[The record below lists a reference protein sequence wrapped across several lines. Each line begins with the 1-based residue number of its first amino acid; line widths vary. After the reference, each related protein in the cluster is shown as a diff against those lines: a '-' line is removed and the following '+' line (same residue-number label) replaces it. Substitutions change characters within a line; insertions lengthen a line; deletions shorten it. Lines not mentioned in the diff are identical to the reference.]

1 MDCKPPLNHG
11 AVTLWRAKSA
21 DFNAMGPLEG
31 FEKMTKGAPHP
42 RIMERASRNPNS
54 WIGKFREQRDIAII
68 AVENGLSLLR
78 WFETLPGFTM
88 AHEIAREYEKI
99 LYELRIIDPE
109 NPPHRDVYA
118 LMTSRLRLLAG
129 CLNEFVQSAGKLART
144 LEFKGPPDRDLK

>member
-1 MDCKPPLNHG
+1 
-11 AVTLWRAKSA
+11 
-21 DFNAMGPLEG
+21 MGLLEG
-31 FEKMTKGAPHP
+31 LEKMTKGAPHP

-54 WIGKFREQRDIAII
+54 WIGKFREQRDIAIV
-68 AVENGLSLLR
+68 AVENGLSLLK

-99 LYELRIIDPE
+99 LYELRVIDPE

-129 CLNEFVQSAGKLART
+129 CLNDFVESAGKLART
-144 LEFKGPPDRDLK
+144 LEFQDSRDKKPK